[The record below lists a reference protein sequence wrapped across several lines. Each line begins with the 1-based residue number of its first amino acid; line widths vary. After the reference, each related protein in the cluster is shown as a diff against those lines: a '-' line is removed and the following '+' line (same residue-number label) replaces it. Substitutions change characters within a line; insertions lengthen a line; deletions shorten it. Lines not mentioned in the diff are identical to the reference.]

1 MDPDYLLLIEDDE
14 GLREAFEVTLSMA
27 GISFQSAT
35 NSEAAIDILSTRP
48 GCRAVISD
56 IRLPGMSGLTCLR
69 VINRSWP
76 GLPVVLMTAFAD
88 TKVAVEALKGGARDL
103 LLKPFRPE
111 QLVEVAKRYANTKQT
126 PSGIEGAPVCV
137 DPKSKLLI
145 ERAIRVSKTEATVLL
160 LGESGTGKEVIA
172 SFIHKQSPR
181 AKGPFVAINCA
192 AIPATLLEA
201 TLFGY
206 EKGAF
211 TGASRPQPGKFEV
224 AASGTIFLDEIGEMA
239 LDLQAK
245 LLRIL
250 QERQVERVGSHES
263 ISLDVRIIAATNQN
277 LATRVAEGL
286 FREDLYY
293 RINVFPLHIA
303 PLRERPDDILPLAEH
318 FLLKYRGQMGQPEA
332 RLSERTIE
340 VLRLL
345 PWPGNARELENVIQ
359 RGLLLCN
366 GRFIDPEDMS
376 LDAINAT
383 RQISLPV
390 SSRFAQ
396 AINQIAYNNLDPIH
410 EGDSTRRGSLLG
422 EDKSQSGDAGRQPS
436 DVKDLEREHILKILK
451 SVNGHRKRAV
461 NILGI
466 SERTLRYK
474 LKQWRE
480 AGYQIP

>member
-1 MDPDYLLLIEDDE
+1 MDADYLLLIEDDE
-14 GLREAFEVTLSMA
+14 ALREAFEVTLSMA
-27 GISFQSAT
+27 AISFRSAA
-35 NSEAAIDILSTRP
+35 SGEAAIDILATRP

-56 IRLPGMSGLTCLR
+56 IRLPGMSGLACLG

-111 QLVEVAKRYANTKQT
+111 QLVEVAKRYANPKQT
-126 PSGIEGAPVCV
+126 FSGIEGAPVCV

-145 ERAIRVSKTEATVLL
+145 ERAIRVAKTDATVLL

-172 SFIHKQSPR
+172 SFIHKQSQR

-277 LATRVAEGL
+277 LPTRVSDGL

-340 VLRLL
+340 VLRSL

-376 LDAINAT
+376 LDATNDT
-383 RQISLPV
+383 RQNIWPV

-396 AINQIAYNNLDPIH
+396 VTNQVDHNDLELKH
-410 EGDSTRRGSLLG
+410 ESDSARRGSLLS
-422 EDKSQSGDAGRQPS
+422 EDKSHSGDTSSLPS
-436 DVKDLEREHILKILK
+436 DVKDLEREHILKVLN